1 MRRSIFFAILNLQM
15 KEITKYFKLQYM
27 EKKLIISFSI
37 ILPKDMQVFT
47 ENLDRLLFLDSFID
61 LIFRA
66 QESQKLMEAMM
77 GKYEEMKKKLDF
89 TKENTTNLITKSTDA
104 LFWKLWFGLKR
115 EIYKKEV

>member
-15 KEITKYFKLQYM
+15 KEITKYFKLQYPLDTCK
-27 EKKLIISFSI
+27 KKLIISFSI
-37 ILPKDMQVFT
+37 ILPKDMQVFIEILT
-47 ENLDRLLFLDSFID
+47 DFFFLDSFID

-89 TKENTTNLITKSTDA
+89 TKENTTNLITK
-104 LFWKLWFGLKR
+104 
-115 EIYKKEV
+115 